1 MRIIPRLDIKN
12 ENVIKGINFEGLRV
26 VGNPNK
32 IAKKYYEDGA
42 DELIYSDCVA
52 SLYGRNSLTDLV
64 TDAVKDIFIPITV
77 AGGIRSES
85 DADLLMKHGSDKL
98 GINSGLFTNKELG
111 KSLVQK
117 FGSQSIILSIE
128 AKKISKNSWEAY
140 KNFGRDK
147 TGMDVSEWLS
157 KMSDCNFGEIL
168 LTSIDADGISN
179 GFDVE
184 LYESVCKK
192 INIPII
198 ACGGFGKLSHIEDL
212 KKYSEIDAIAIS
224 KALHYEKVTIKEIKN
239 FIKKIDD
246 K

>member
-12 ENVIKGINFEGLRV
+12 ENVIKGVNFEGLRV

-64 TDAVKDIFIPITV
+64 KDAVRDIFIPITV
-77 AGGIRSES
+77 AGGIRSET
-85 DADLLMKHGSDKL
+85 DADLLMKNGSDKL
-98 GINSGLFTNKELG
+98 GINSGLFENNELG

-147 TGMDVSEWLS
+147 TGMDVSEWLK
-157 KMSDCNFGEIL
+157 KMSNHKFGELL
-168 LTSIDADGISN
+168 LTSIDADGISS

-192 INIPII
+192 IM
-198 ACGGFGKLSHIEDL
+198 FL
-212 KKYSEIDAIAIS
+212 
-224 KALHYEKVTIKEIKN
+224 
-239 FIKKIDD
+239 
-246 K
+246 

>member
-32 IAKKYYEDGA
+32 IAKKYYKDGA

-52 SLYGRNSLTDLV
+52 SLYGRNSLTDLL

-98 GINSGLFTNKELG
+98 GVNSGLFTNKELG

-117 FGSQSIILSIE
+117 FGSQSIVLSIE
-128 AKKISKNSWEAY
+128 AKKN
-140 KNFGRDK
+140 
-147 TGMDVSEWLS
+147 
-157 KMSDCNFGEIL
+157 
-168 LTSIDADGISN
+168 
-179 GFDVE
+179 
-184 LYESVCKK
+184 
-192 INIPII
+192 
-198 ACGGFGKLSHIEDL
+198 
-212 KKYSEIDAIAIS
+212 
-224 KALHYEKVTIKEIKN
+224 
-239 FIKKIDD
+239 IKKFLGSL
-246 K
+246 

>member
-52 SLYGRNSLTDLV
+52 SLYGRNSLIDLV
-64 TDAVKDIFIPITV
+64 KDAVNDIFIPITV
-77 AGGIRSES
+77 AGGIRSET
-85 DADLLMKHGSDKL
+85 DADLLMKNGSDKL
-98 GINSGLFTNKELG
+98 AINSGLFTNKDLG

-147 TGMDVSEWLS
+147 TGMDVSEWLN
-157 KMSDCNFGEIL
+157 KMSNCNFGEIL

-184 LYESVCKK
+184 LYESVCDK

-212 KKYSEIDAIAIS
+212 KRHSEIDAIAIS
-224 KALHYEKVTIKEIKN
+224 KALHYEKITIKEIKN